1 MARDGALLGEEDE
14 GDISYNAVEGVPE
27 EDVKRRDFPR
37 TSRSGR
43 VWMGDPMR
51 FSTMLGR
58 NYAANLY
65 NFAWAQAVQNK
76 PLVSFV
82 PEEATP
88 MGSGSLNPGE
98 DDATTVPSGQE
109 DGDLVENMESSG
121 PVEKEEGELE
131 EGEITLASGEVDFV
145 HEIVCDPS
153 KDAEQPVVSEGIP
166 VSTRVETSEG
176 DYSSGDFESETE
188 IDFDALVVTTLEELE
203 AINEEYAE
211 KCFDEACFRLC
222 KTLDGLQK
230 MVAESSLPV
239 VDALLQQALMGVQTV
254 YSVYMTRS
262 DQNRKPLF
270 RLLSHLKNRVSAML
284 KPEQMEEVNEMMQS
298 LACAAV
304 DRGIETAPQQE
315 PRLLCST
322 VDATARNNNAAAPPK
337 LPLVESPPIPKI
349 RVDYHPLLDL
359 HANHDENSLPS
370 PTRDGVPP
378 LLDQKTFGE
387 GPREPAPQPVARKKD
402 EYKHSVSRTREKDG
416 TTFSTYQQKYFH
428 ASFLPSNELPSP
440 TPSEECNGGDGDFQ
454 EVSSSLIPNAVTTV
468 GSSVSLQP
476 GSSISDTSCGD
487 NLSRPGLI
495 PSPMEWQVG
504 PGINLVAKASLKSR
518 DPRLKHS
525 LPPGNGVNSDGLT
538 NVSIAISRKQK
549 FVDESVLENHNL
561 KRQRNESPDR
571 NDLQIST
578 RKDGW
583 IEDNGALVAQQGIMG
598 QPIDSRLN
606 ENRKIEKAEA
616 NPGGTQGVS
625 LKETIV
631 RNDPAPAVS
640 SSPMVSLLSLLKD
653 FAGDSTILTHLVK
666 EKQRLAVETQ
676 LMTANLGPAVT
687 NPSIR
692 ERTPEA
698 VPSTSG
704 PPPRFLQSDQKI
716 DGKIK
721 VSSQTTQMEPQDGAG
736 KIRMKSRDPRRILHS
751 NMLQKSEGLGNDQSK
766 AIAGPSNTDRNK
778 STTKALGEPV
788 QAALSPPQL
797 TLVPNAPNQFN
808 KGVKNIADA
817 TSASLVAGCDFSGP
831 QTASQSLPT
840 KVEMVDARTAAEESN
855 DQQKASTSKSSDPWG
870 DMEHLLDGYDEL
882 QKAAIQRER
891 ARRIEEQN
899 RMIADRKLCLVLDL
913 DHTLL
918 NSAKFSEVDQVH
930 EEILRR
936 KEEQDREKPQR
947 SLFRF
952 PHMGMWTKL
961 RPGIWNFLEKTSK
974 LFELHLY
981 TMGNKLYATEMAKV
995 LDPTGV
1001 LFAGRV
1007 ISKGDDGDLFDGDER
1022 LPKSKDLDGVLGME
1036 SAVVIIDDSLRVWPH
1051 HKLNLIVVERY
1062 TYFPCS
1068 RRQFGMP
1075 GPSLLDIDHD
1085 ERVEDGTL
1093 ASALAV
1099 IERIHRTFFAD
1110 RCPAGVDVRNII
1122 AAEQRRILAGCR
1134 IVFSRIFPVGEANP
1148 HLHPLW
1154 QIAEQFG
1161 ATCTNQIDDQV
1172 THVVAN
1178 SLGTDKVNWALSTGR
1193 FVVYPGWVEASA
1205 LLYRRASELDFAIKQ
1220 PLAQPP

>member
-1 MARDGALLGEEDE
+1 
-14 GDISYNAVEGVPE
+14 
-27 EDVKRRDFPR
+27 
-37 TSRSGR
+37 
-43 VWMGDPMR
+43 MGDPMR

-109 DGDLVENMESSG
+109 DG
-121 PVEKEEGELE
+121 GELE

-145 HEIVCDPS
+145 HEIACDPS

-262 DQNRKPLF
+262 DQNREPLF

-359 HANHDENSLPS
+359 HANHDEDSLPS

-378 LLDQKTFGE
+378 LRDQKTFGE
-387 GPREPAPQPVARKKD
+387 GLREPAPQPVARKKD
-402 EYKHSVSRTREKDG
+402 EYTHSVSRTREKDG

-454 EVSSSLIPNAVTTV
+454 EVSSSFIPNAVTTV

-495 PSPMEWQVG
+495 PKQGSQT
-504 PGINLVAKASLKSR
+504 KALA
-518 DPRLKHS
+518 
-525 LPPGNGVNSDGLT
+525 PPGNGVNSDGLT

-561 KRQRNESPDR
+561 KRQRNEPPDR

-606 ENRKIEKAEA
+606 ENRKIEKAEV

-698 VPSTSG
+698 VPSTS
-704 PPPRFLQSDQKI
+704 
-716 DGKIK
+716 
-721 VSSQTTQMEPQDGAG
+721 EPQDGAG

-751 NMLQKSEGLGNDQSK
+751 NMIQKSEGLGNDQSK

-817 TSASLVAGCDFSGP
+817 TSASQVAGCDFSGP

-855 DQQKASTSKSSDPWG
+855 DQQKASTSNFRRPRFS
-870 DMEHLLDGYDEL
+870 
-882 QKAAIQRER
+882 AR

-995 LDPTGV
+995 LDPTGY
-1001 LFAGRV
+1001 
-1007 ISKGDDGDLFDGDER
+1007 DGDLFDGDER

-1110 RCPAGVDVRNII
+1110 RCPTGVDVRNII

-1134 IVFSRIFPVGEANP
+1134 IANP